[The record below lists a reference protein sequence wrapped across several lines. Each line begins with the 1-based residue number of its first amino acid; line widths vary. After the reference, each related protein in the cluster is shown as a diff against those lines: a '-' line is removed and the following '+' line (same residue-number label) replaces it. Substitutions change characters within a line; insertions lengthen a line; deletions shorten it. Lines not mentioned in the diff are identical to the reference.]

1 MELENY
7 LDRAVMRKIFQARIM
22 HGKGTGVIREM
33 VQQVLKSYPGLKQ
46 YKFATREMGGDGV
59 TEVMF

>member
-1 MELENY
+1 
-7 LDRAVMRKIFQARIM
+7 MRKIFQARIM